1 MPAYQHLSKQ
11 FTDKKGKVHE
21 ITANPYGSVEARSGK
36 IKTGGLEVM
45 LGFHSDEKVK
55 AQGLRGNHLIFG
67 IATHGRYKR
76 RGIASEMY
84 KVAEENYGPIDIGH
98 TSEEG
103 GEWKRSIEENK

>member
-1 MPAYQHLSKQ
+1 MAAREYLSRQ

-21 ITANPYGSVEARSGK
+21 ITADPYGTVEARSGK
-36 IKTGGLEVM
+36 IRTGGLQVM
-45 LGFHSDEKVK
+45 LGFHSDAKV
-55 AQGLRGNHLIFG
+55 QERGLRGNHLIYG

-103 GEWKRSIEENK
+103 GEWKKQLQGE

>member
-1 MPAYQHLSKQ
+1 MAAREYLSRQ

-21 ITANPYGSVEARSGK
+21 ITADPYGWVEARSGK
-36 IKTGGLEVM
+36 INTGRLGVM

-55 AQGLRGNHLIFG
+55 AQGLRGNHLIYG

-76 RGIASEMY
+76 RGIASEMF
-84 KVAEENYGPIDIGH
+84 KIAEENYGPIDIGS

-103 GEWKRSIEENK
+103 GEWKKAMYGE